1 MENRAGG
8 DAFGFVHEPTD
19 ETRRLVE
26 SSSGLGLPHESIAVL
41 VGIDD
46 KTLRKYYRHE
56 LDMGKAKANGQIA
69 KTLYSKAVAG
79 DTTSLIWWTK
89 SQMRWSETVRNEMTG
104 ADGKELTGIQVTFVK
119 PVPSRV
125 GGNGL
130 APLISFVVELRP
142 DALWGPPTNN

>member
-1 MENRAGG
+1 MGRFHRQESRFIDKNGG
-8 DAFGFVHEPTD
+8 NCLKFRQIPLYKMNHEHIPTD
-19 ETRRLVE
+19 ETKRLVE

-69 KTLYSKAVAG
+69 KTLFQKATAG

-89 SQMRWSETVRNEMTG
+89 SQMRWSETVKAEVTG
-104 ADGKELTGIQVTFVK
+104 ADGEPLQGIQVTFVK
-119 PVPSRV
+119 P
-125 GGNGL
+125 N
-130 APLISFVVELRP
+130 E
-142 DALWGPPTNN
+142 